1 MKEMKGIKKMATKRQ
16 VLEALNTFTFD
27 EVLVGETVVTPEDIK
42 DFIEKSI
49 IQLDAK
55 NEKAAERAAAKRAAG
70 DELRAQVKAVLGTTP
85 LKVSEIVTLIDNPEV
100 TNAKVIAR
108 LTQLVKAGE
117 VVKDDVK
124 EDGRTLK
131 VYSLAE

>member
-1 MKEMKGIKKMATKRQ
+1 MKGIKKMATKRQ

-70 DELRAQVKAVLGTTP
+70 DELRAQVKAVLGATP

-100 TNAKVIAR
+100 TNAKIIAR

>member
-1 MKEMKGIKKMATKRQ
+1 MATKRQ

-100 TNAKVIAR
+100 TNAKIIAR

>member
-1 MKEMKGIKKMATKRQ
+1 MKGIKKMATKRQ

-100 TNAKVIAR
+100 TNAKIIAR